1 MSPPRHLIVVVA
13 SVSLSAGYCLP
24 SSSSSSSADCHLRC
38 SESPSSLVVAF
49 VTGVCPLLRRRLCL
63 WLLIK
68 PDLLES
74 SPLFRRL
81 PRWLIVVSG
90 VRARRLP
97 LSLSSSPAFAPSCL
111 RSFSANCFDIASFS
125 AEQRRRFKVSP
136 GVFLKAT
143 CFAVTSVKIRLSS
156 LSGRGG
162 EV

>member
-1 MSPPRHLIVVVA
+1 MIFAVTSP
-13 SVSLSAGYCLP
+13 
-24 SSSSSSSADCHLRC
+24 SSSADCRLPLLSSSSLTDFRLRR
-38 SESPSSLVVAF
+38 SGSLSSLVVAF

-90 VRARRLP
+90 VQARRLP

-143 CFAVTSVKIRLSS
+143 CFAVTSVKIELTSF
-156 LSGRGG
+156 LGGG
-162 EV
+162 EDI